1 MNESLSVHRPTLCKL
16 NERNGSTGCPLFA
29 ESVILKGSEMSS
41 LREVNL
47 SGEGV

>member
-1 MNESLSVHRPTLCKL
+1 MNESPSVHRPTLCKP
-16 NERNGSTGCPLFA
+16 NERNASAGCPLFA
-29 ESVILKGSEMSS
+29 ESVILKDNKMSS